1 MYKYKKG
8 DKKLIAAWA
17 FYDWANSVYPLVI
30 TTAVFPLFYGAM
42 TGGKNATVHFLGTDW
57 NNTVLYT
64 YTLSVAFL
72 IVAFLSPMLSSI
84 ADYMGNKKKFLQFFC
99 YLGSFSVMAL
109 YFFDSKDRLW
119 VGILFSILASI
130 GFWGSIVF
138 YNAFLP
144 EVAPPEQQ
152 DKVSAKGFIYGYIG
166 SVILLLFILTMI
178 MKPEWYGF
186 TDHPLAEGESAP
198 VKVFQYSF
206 VLVGLWWLGFA
217 QYTFHYLPSNTFKR
231 KPEKD
236 YIFKGFK
243 ELKKVFTEIKKQP
256 TIFIFL
262 ISFFLISAGVQT
274 IIVLAGKFG
283 DEELGLPT
291 SNLIITILLVQLVA
305 IVGAY
310 LFSRIAIKIGNI
322 KTLKLTIA
330 IWILVSF
337 AAYLLP
343 GKSPHVDLYFYI
355 LGGFLGL
362 VLGATQT
369 LARSTYSK
377 LIPEDTYDNA
387 TYFSFYDV
395 TEKVAIVM
403 GTIIFGIVMSYTKS
417 MRSSVLV
424 LAIFFFLGFVVLSFM
439 RKTKYVK

>member
-1 MYKYKKG
+1 MLKQG
-8 DKKLIAAWA
+8 NKKLINAWA

-30 TTAVFPLFYGAM
+30 TTAVFPLFYGAI
-42 TGGKNATVHFLGTDW
+42 TGGKDATVHFLGTDW

-64 YTLSVAFL
+64 YTLSVSFL
-72 IVAFLSPMLSSI
+72 IVAFISPVLSSI
-84 ADYMGNKKKFLQFFC
+84 ADYMGNKKRFMQFFC
-99 YLGSFSVMAL
+99 YLGSLSVMAL
-109 YFFDSKDRLW
+109 YFFDSVDRLW
-119 VGILFSILASI
+119 VGITFSIIASI
-130 GFWGSIVF
+130 GFWGSLVF
-138 YNAFLP
+138 YNAYLT
-144 EVAPPEQQ
+144 EVAHPEQH
-152 DKVSAKGFIYGYIG
+152 DSVSAKGFIHGYIG
-166 SVILLLFILTMI
+166 SVLLLLFILTMI

-186 TDHPLAEGESAP
+186 IDHPLAKGEATP
-198 VKVFQYSF
+198 TKVFQYTF
-206 VLVGLWWLGFA
+206 VLVGIWWMGFA
-217 QYTFHYLPSNTFKR
+217 QYTFYHLPNNTFKR

-243 ELKKVFTEIKKQP
+243 ELRKVFKEIRSHK
-256 TIFIFL
+256 TIYIFL
-262 ISFFLISAGVQT
+262 WSFFLISAGVQT

-291 SNLIITILLVQLVA
+291 LNLIVTILLVQLVA
-305 IVGAY
+305 IFGAY
-310 LFSRIAIKIGNI
+310 LFSKISKKIGNI
-322 KTLKLTIA
+322 KALKLTVS
-330 IWILVSF
+330 IWVLVSF

-343 GKSPHVDLYFYI
+343 GKSPNVDVYFYT

-395 TEKVAIVM
+395 TEKLAIVM
-403 GTIIFGIVMSYTKS
+403 GTITFGAVMSFTKS
-417 MRSSVLV
+417 MRSSILV

-439 RKTKYVK
+439 KKTKYVK